1 MGKKHRGK
9 KIIASNIRDQ
19 RVDRD
24 SKKNT
29 VKETEVQKKKSF
41 LSMFGKNKMD
51 KNTHHI
57 HWLISN

>member
-29 VKETEVQKKKSF
+29 VKETEVQKKKKF
-41 LSMFGKNKMD
+41 LIYVWKEQDG
-51 KNTHHI
+51 
-57 HWLISN
+57 

>member
-24 SKKNT
+24 SKK
-29 VKETEVQKKKSF
+29 KILLKKQKFRKKKF
-41 LSMFGKNKMD
+41 LIYVWKEQDG
-51 KNTHHI
+51 
-57 HWLISN
+57 